1 MPDES
6 RRRAMRQY
14 QKKRSKGRRE
24 HGQVSRTTWVC
35 DADLDAF
42 TKAIRPFA
50 QHARLMEGVNGTV
63 KVPPVEMIGII
74 REFGLPYDPQEMVF
88 LSRIEEHLSLNPEK
102 RDRIID
108 AAHEIIGKHPDR
120 NFDGVIDQLERYAVP
135 APHEGAPAGPDEEGA
150 SPAGP
155 DPF

>member
-14 QKKRSKGRRE
+14 QKKRSAARRE
-24 HGQVSRTTWVC
+24 NGLVSRTTWIC
-35 DADLDAF
+35 ETDGDAF
-42 TKAIRPFA
+42 AEAVRPFA

-88 LSRIEEHLSLNPEK
+88 LSRIEEHLSLNPDK

-108 AAHEIIGKHPDR
+108 AAHEIIDKHPDR
-120 NFDGVIDQLERYAVP
+120 NFDGVLDKLERYAGP
-135 APHEGAPAGPDEEGA
+135 APHEDPSSGPDEDDKA
-150 SPAGP
+150 P
-155 DPF
+155 DEPDLF